1 MQIVKFTVLSAIVL
15 LSVLNIDNVNTL
27 QKSKN
32 IIVQYQHGNTGG

>member
-1 MQIVKFTVLSAIVL
+1 MKIIKFTLLSAMVL

-27 QKSKN
+27 QKSEN

>member
-1 MQIVKFTVLSAIVL
+1 MKIIKFTLLSLIVL

-27 QKSKN
+27 QKSEN